1 MQNNNNTQ
9 NSFSIVIQ
17 IVVLFCFIWGNIASA
32 RTQQYVQNLTISN
45 LENQLDQLSA
55 EESSLNASMLILS
68 SEATELENMVNT
80 AQEELAAVQNQ
91 VNPLQTSY
99 SNLESEVALLG
110 EQSTDA
116 QNTIIEQQSAL
127 ANKETLAEQLQASIA
142 EFELQIST
150 LTTQLDSV
158 RQDYTASKSEV
169 LASINETRTMRVNF
183 NELVA
188 RWEERV
194 QKIIDSYEQRQ
205 LAESSQ
211 ARSDVIKRYST
222 MMTGLLDEY
231 RIVFDEIAGLYDAQ
245 VSAKLAEATGLDT
258 SFERVEEASNSQLSN
273 LNTSLNSSTTDMQ
286 SKHTE
291 IDQITALL
299 EQLSATLITH
309 QQDTETKQQELVV
322 IEQSLESLNV
332 DHAELSENLQSAELA
347 YSNKQNQ
354 VLALQADIDAIPT
367 QVLSIQAQIAEIIAD
382 QQAALARPEL
392 IAQART
398 QIENIEYA
406 DTGSCQ
412 FNPSVG
418 VLVACFESGKDDVVR
433 ITHQDLMSNG
443 VDLRGTPREA
453 IAVFTGNAT
462 SAVTH
467 VEADDLFTAN
477 SYIEVVA
484 EAYDSIYTDNK
495 MYQIVVNIDEPFNKL
510 VSTTPMVATTSTPSI
525 GTHTLKVDKH
535 TKYAANARI
544 NAGWISQNGYTRV
557 YANVPTDLAFDF
569 VLGDHVSIEETSSV
583 KFKLAHSLVYYHTLS
598 LKVKVNGQ
606 YVEADFPEIKAR
618 GDVEFTV
625 DLPENVLNTSNNQ
638 IVFEAKLIAANQRG
652 SVEIGDVELTYK
664 GKAEA
669 DQESVLF
676 TLADGNVNSVIQ
688 GVTSENAVAYSITST
703 DTASRFSA
711 QGASIDTAAEL
722 PNVNSGRVIVSN
734 QPSTGLSLIKPKQ
747 YSELPM
753 SDAEYL
759 IISHHDFIGSQAL
772 NDLVL
777 LRSQDYSV
785 KVVDVDDIYAHYS
798 DGVFDAKAIQA
809 YLKDMMP
816 TGTEMVLLVGDDH
829 YDYKGIKDFVGKSF
843 IPSMYF
849 YNPVTGPSDSRFVD
863 LDDDGLPD
871 AAIGRMPVESTE
883 ELANIVEKTI
893 AYENHDYSNTAT
905 LITNYT
911 NGIPQFLHNIIKTKF
926 PFQNSIGYGAGWD
939 IDDLIVLPSLG
950 NGVTAELV
958 SEVRDLA
965 LEELEN
971 GSSLTVYT
979 GHNTA
984 AAGHVLHDTHIDDM
998 TNTLKPTVLLSIDSY
1013 TGRYFQD
1020 DIGGVSSVKAESL
1033 LVKKEVG
1040 AAAVLA
1046 NASATGIN
1054 NFQGYLLRNMIANQA
1069 IGEAHKDAF
1078 YWAQNSSSTY
1088 YNVLGDPALKLKA
1101 TQL

>member
-211 ARSDVIKRYST
+211 ARSDV
-222 MMTGLLDEY
+222 
-231 RIVFDEIAGLYDAQ
+231 AQ

-398 QIENIEYA
+398 QIENIE
-406 DTGSCQ
+406 
-412 FNPSVG
+412 
-418 VLVACFESGKDDVVR
+418 
-433 ITHQDLMSNG
+433 
-443 VDLRGTPREA
+443 
-453 IAVFTGNAT
+453 
-462 SAVTH
+462 
-467 VEADDLFTAN
+467 
-477 SYIEVVA
+477 
-484 EAYDSIYTDNK
+484 
-495 MYQIVVNIDEPFNKL
+495 
-510 VSTTPMVATTSTPSI
+510 
-525 GTHTLKVDKH
+525 
-535 TKYAANARI
+535 
-544 NAGWISQNGYTRV
+544 
-557 YANVPTDLAFDF
+557 
-569 VLGDHVSIEETSSV
+569 
-583 KFKLAHSLVYYHTLS
+583 
-598 LKVKVNGQ
+598 
-606 YVEADFPEIKAR
+606 
-618 GDVEFTV
+618 
-625 DLPENVLNTSNNQ
+625 
-638 IVFEAKLIAANQRG
+638 
-652 SVEIGDVELTYK
+652 
-664 GKAEA
+664 
-669 DQESVLF
+669 
-676 TLADGNVNSVIQ
+676 
-688 GVTSENAVAYSITST
+688 
-703 DTASRFSA
+703 
-711 QGASIDTAAEL
+711 
-722 PNVNSGRVIVSN
+722 
-734 QPSTGLSLIKPKQ
+734 
-747 YSELPM
+747 
-753 SDAEYL
+753 
-759 IISHHDFIGSQAL
+759 
-772 NDLVL
+772 
-777 LRSQDYSV
+777 
-785 KVVDVDDIYAHYS
+785 
-798 DGVFDAKAIQA
+798 
-809 YLKDMMP
+809 
-816 TGTEMVLLVGDDH
+816 
-829 YDYKGIKDFVGKSF
+829 
-843 IPSMYF
+843 
-849 YNPVTGPSDSRFVD
+849 
-863 LDDDGLPD
+863 
-871 AAIGRMPVESTE
+871 
-883 ELANIVEKTI
+883 
-893 AYENHDYSNTAT
+893 
-905 LITNYT
+905 
-911 NGIPQFLHNIIKTKF
+911 
-926 PFQNSIGYGAGWD
+926 
-939 IDDLIVLPSLG
+939 
-950 NGVTAELV
+950 
-958 SEVRDLA
+958 
-965 LEELEN
+965 
-971 GSSLTVYT
+971 
-979 GHNTA
+979 
-984 AAGHVLHDTHIDDM
+984 
-998 TNTLKPTVLLSIDSY
+998 
-1013 TGRYFQD
+1013 
-1020 DIGGVSSVKAESL
+1020 
-1033 LVKKEVG
+1033 LVKMT
-1040 AAAVLA
+1040 L
-1046 NASATGIN
+1046 
-1054 NFQGYLLRNMIANQA
+1054 
-1069 IGEAHKDAF
+1069 
-1078 YWAQNSSSTY
+1078 
-1088 YNVLGDPALKLKA
+1088 
-1101 TQL
+1101 